1 MSIPATT
8 PFIAIF
14 QDDIHE
20 AIFQNMRPET
30 LDQYFGYLE
39 TVFQTNPVGRRV
51 NILLNA
57 SSELPAFK
65 NLAARDRAL
74 RAKFRPAP
82 FVRLAVLYKQQ
93 THLHFINMM
102 LRVINMNSHME
113 MQIFPAQQREEAR
126 TWLLR

>member
-20 AIFQNMRPET
+20 AIFQNMRSET

-39 TVFQTNPVGRRV
+39 TVFKTTPKDQRV

-57 SSELPAFK
+57 SSDLPAFT

-82 FVRLAVLYKQQ
+82 FVRLAVLYQNQ

-102 LRVINMNSHME
+102 LRVINMNSHMK
-113 MQIFPAQQREEAR
+113 MQIFPAQQKEAAIA
-126 TWLLR
+126 WLHH

>member
-1 MSIPATT
+1 MSLPATT

-20 AIFQNMRPET
+20 AIFQNMKPAT

-39 TVFQTNPVGRRV
+39 TVFRANPVGKRV

-65 NLAARDRAL
+65 NLADRDRAL
-74 RAKFRPAP
+74 RAKFRPVP
-82 FVRLAVLYKQQ
+82 FVRLAVLYERQ
-93 THLHFINMM
+93 THLYFINMM
-102 LRVINMNSHME
+102 LRVINMNSHLE
-113 MQIFPAQQREEAR
+113 MQIFPAEEREAAR
-126 TWLLR
+126 HWLLR

>member
-1 MSIPATT
+1 MSMSAST

-20 AIFQNMRPET
+20 AIFQNMKPAT
-30 LDQYFGYLE
+30 LDEYFGYLE
-39 TVFQTNPVGRRV
+39 TVFKTNPAGKRV

-65 NLAARDRAL
+65 NLSVRDRAL

-82 FVRLAVLYKQQ
+82 FVRLAVLYEKQ
-93 THLHFINMM
+93 THLYFINMM

-113 MQIFPAQQREEAR
+113 MQIFPAHEREAAR
-126 TWLLR
+126 AWLLR